1 MVALLFCLKKQKERI
16 FAVKRK
22 KSKYLWIL
30 SVATI
35 AFILFIWWLVTDGLG
50 IFTPNT
56 LPSPI
61 KIVQTFIKKLT
72 DPNPD
77 GATLLAHLVSSLKI
91 VLSGYLL
98 GVVIGVPL
106 GIVMAW
112 YEKADLMDRPVFDMI
127 RTVPGIAWVP
137 VMVVF
142 LGIGFTSKAVV
153 IFIGAVVANVIN
165 AYSGIKQTKQVHLWV
180 GATFGASN
188 WQLLRRIAIPS
199 AFPMIINGLKLSL
212 GGAWTTIVAAELLA
226 SNKGVGYMIQQARG
240 ILRPDIIIVGM
251 FVIGIVGSLLM
262 LPISLIEKK
271 VMKGGKW

>member
-1 MVALLFCLKKQKERI
+1 MWRRLPSFCLYGGSSQ
-16 FAVKRK
+16 
-22 KSKYLWIL
+22 
-30 SVATI
+30 
-35 AFILFIWWLVTDGLG
+35 TDWEFYAEYAAESDQDRTD
-50 IFTPNT
+50 IY
-56 LPSPI
+56 
-61 KIVQTFIKKLT
+61 QKLT

-112 YEKADLMDRPVFDMI
+112 YEKADLMVRPVFDMI

-165 AYSGIKQTKQVHLWV
+165 AYSGIKQTKQVHLW
-180 GATFGASN
+180 
-188 WQLLRRIAIPS
+188 
-199 AFPMIINGLKLSL
+199 
-212 GGAWTTIVAAELLA
+212 
-226 SNKGVGYMIQQARG
+226 
-240 ILRPDIIIVGM
+240 
-251 FVIGIVGSLLM
+251 
-262 LPISLIEKK
+262 
-271 VMKGGKW
+271 

>member
-1 MVALLFCLKKQKERI
+1 LPCCFYQDRERGIDLKK
-16 FAVKRK
+16 KRK
-22 KSKYLWIL
+22 NLWIV
-30 SVATI
+30 STITVVA
-35 AFILFIWWLVTDGLG
+35 ILALWWLVTDKLG
-50 IFTPNT
+50 IFTSNT

-61 KIVQTFIKKLT
+61 KIIRTFIKKLS

-77 GATLLAHLVSSLKI
+77 GATLFKHLLSSLKI

-106 GIVMAW
+106 GIIMAW
-112 YEKADLMDRPVFDMI
+112 YEKADLMVRPVFDMI

-142 LGIGFTSKAVV
+142 FGIGFTSKAVV

-180 GATFGASN
+180 GGTFGASN
-188 WQLLRRIAIPS
+188 WQLLTRIALPS
-199 AFPMIINGLKLSL
+199 AFPMIINGLRISL

-226 SNKGVGYMIQQARG
+226 SNKGIGYMIQQARG

-251 FVIGIVGSLLM
+251 VVIGAVGTLLM
-262 LPISLIEKK
+262 LPIELAEKK
-271 VMKGGKW
+271 FMKGGKW

>member
-1 MVALLFCLKKQKERI
+1 MQK
-16 FAVKRK
+16 K
-22 KSKYLWIL
+22 KSKVLWII
-30 SVATI
+30 SVVSVV
-35 AFILFIWWLVTDGLG
+35 FVLFVWWLVTDGLG
-50 IFTPNT
+50 IFSSNT

-61 KIVQTFIKKLT
+61 KIVQAFIRKLT

-77 GATLLAHLVSSLKI
+77 GATLGIHLMSSLKI
-91 VLSGYLL
+91 VLTGYLL
-98 GVVIGVPL
+98 GVVIGIPL

-112 YEKADLMDRPVFDMI
+112 YEKADLMIRPVFDMI

-142 LGIGFTSKAVV
+142 CGIGFTSKAIV

-188 WQLLRRIAIPS
+188 WQLLTKIALPS
-199 AFPMIINGLKLSL
+199 AFPMIMNGLKLSL

-226 SNKGVGYMIQQARG
+226 SNKGIGYMIQQARG

>member
-1 MVALLFCLKKQKERI
+1 MNKK
-16 FAVKRK
+16 KRK
-22 KSKYLWIL
+22 NLWLLSLAAIL
-30 SVATI
+30 G
-35 AFILFIWWLVTDGLG
+35 ILAVWWLVTDVFG
-50 IFTPNT
+50 IFTSNT
-56 LPSPI
+56 LPSPV
-61 KIVQTFIKKLT
+61 KIVRTFLKKLA

-77 GATLLAHLVSSLKI
+77 GATLPAHLVSSLKI

-98 GVVIGVPL
+98 GVVAGVPL

-112 YEKADLMDRPVFDMI
+112 YEKADLMIRPVFDMI

-142 LGIGFTSKAVV
+142 FGIGFTSKAIV

-180 GATFGASN
+180 GAVFGASN
-188 WQLLRRIAIPS
+188 WQLLTKIALPS
-199 AFPMIINGLKLSL
+199 AFPMIINGLKISL

-226 SNKGVGYMIQQARG
+226 SNKGVGFMIQQARG

-251 FVIGIVGSLLM
+251 FVIGMIGSLLM
-262 LPISLIEKK
+262 WPISLLEKK
-271 VMKGGKW
+271 LMKGGKW

>member
-1 MVALLFCLKKQKERI
+1 MNKK
-16 FAVKRK
+16 KRK
-22 KSKYLWIL
+22 NLWVLSLAAVLGIL
-30 SVATI
+30 LV
-35 AFILFIWWLVTDGLG
+35 WWLATDIFGV
-50 IFTPNT
+50 FTPNT
-56 LPSPI
+56 LPSPV
-61 KIVQTFIKKLT
+61 KIVRTFFKKLT

-77 GATLLAHLVSSLKI
+77 GATLLAHLASSLKI

-98 GVVIGVPL
+98 GVVIGVPM

-112 YEKADLMDRPVFDMI
+112 YEKADLMIRPVFDMI

-142 LGIGFTSKAVV
+142 FGIGFTSKAIV

-188 WQLLRRIAIPS
+188 WQLLTKIALPS
-199 AFPMIINGLKLSL
+199 AFPMIINGLKISL

-226 SNKGVGYMIQQARG
+226 SNKGVGFMIQQARG
-240 ILRPDIIIVGM
+240 ILRPDIIIEGM
-251 FVIGIVGSLLM
+251 LVIGVVGSLLM
-262 LPISLIEKK
+262 QPISLLEKK
-271 VMKGGKW
+271 LMKGGKW

>member
-1 MVALLFCLKKQKERI
+1 MNSCPAVLSERERSIAVQK
-16 FAVKRK
+16 K

-30 SVATI
+30 SAVTVV
-35 AFILFIWWLVTDGLG
+35 FVLFIWWLVTDGLG
-50 IFTPNT
+50 IFTSNT

-61 KIVQTFIKKLT
+61 KIVQAFIKKLT

-77 GATLLAHLVSSLKI
+77 GATLGAHLLSSLKI

-98 GVVIGVPL
+98 GVVIGIPM

-112 YEKADLMDRPVFDMI
+112 YEKADLMIRPVFDMI

-142 LGIGFTSKAVV
+142 CGIGFTSKAIV

-188 WQLLRRIAIPS
+188 WQLLTKIALPS

-226 SNKGVGYMIQQARG
+226 SNRGIGYMIQQARG

-251 FVIGIVGSLLM
+251 FVIAIVGSLLM
-262 LPISLIEKK
+262 LPISLLEKQ